1 MEDAVG
7 KSKEELNKFC
17 QDFNFIGWY
26 ATSAKENKNIDECS
40 KFLVSKI
47 LEVYKPVVAQQ
58 PEEEVLFFS
67 FLSLFLDF
75 FTFFKKK
82 TNTTG

>member
-17 QDFNFIGWY
+17 QDFNFVGWY
-26 ATSAKENKNIDECS
+26 TTSAKENKNIDECS

-47 LEVYKPVVAQQ
+47 LEVYKPVAAQQ
-58 PEEEVLFFS
+58 PEEEGNVK
-67 FLSLFLDF
+67 LDAPLQ
-75 FTFFKKK
+75 K
-82 TNTTG
+82 TGAGCCSRGAAAQ